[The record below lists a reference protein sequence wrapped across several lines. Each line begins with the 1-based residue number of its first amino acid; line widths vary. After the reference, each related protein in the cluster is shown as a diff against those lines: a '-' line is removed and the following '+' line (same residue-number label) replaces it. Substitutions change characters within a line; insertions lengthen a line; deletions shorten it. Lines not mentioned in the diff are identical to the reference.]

1 MIFVAPPCPAC
12 KGPLRSDSLDE
23 DFGLLRC
30 ADCDNRFETSSLAR
44 AAGRAAEAPTKFRQK
59 VPMPTWGQMQ
69 EGRGFLRL
77 KLRRLGIATAMAVF
91 TAVAVTVSTYAWM
104 QGLNDPEAASFP
116 RIVAFVVAGGL
127 NYSAVALLLP
137 PTSYSSTA
145 RPS

>member
-1 MIFVAPPCPAC
+1 
-12 KGPLRSDSLDE
+12 
-23 DFGLLRC
+23 
-30 ADCDNRFETSSLAR
+30 
-44 AAGRAAEAPTKFRQK
+44 
-59 VPMPTWGQMQ
+59 MPTWGQMQ

-77 KLRRLGIATAMAVF
+77 KLRMLGIATAMAVF